1 MVSEPSKTL
10 STCLPTVSPRSAFQA
25 FLRISVILVLLL
37 VPRMLLF
44 PDELWAQERV
54 LTVTVTDSATG
65 EPLAGASVGVPGTAI
80 GSTADEKGRA
90 RLSPAPSNGTVLKI
104 TALGHTPVSYT
115 FSGQSDIVI
124 RLAGST
130 EEFAEEVVV
139 TSTRTNSRLEDLP
152 TRVEVLGEEEM
163 QEENGIK
170 PGNIASLLGDI
181 AGTQIQP
188 TSPTTGN
195 ADLRIQGLQ
204 GRYSQILRDGMP
216 VLGGYAGGFGILQV
230 PPLDLKQ
237 AELIKG
243 SSSTLYGGGAIAG
256 LVNLVSKTPMLGKQ
270 EYSATLNQSTLRES
284 NLNVFTSG
292 RGKRFGYTFFAEG
305 TRQRYVDVDGDGFS
319 DVPTLNSL
327 VVHPRFFVYPKI
339 AGKEGQLALGFTGT
353 LDKRESGDIQ
363 VLKGN
368 TDEFHAYSV
377 INKTRRQT
385 VDLIY
390 TQPLGAGVL
399 TAKGV
404 VSFFSRE
411 VATNTVGYQADQVS
425 HYSEFSYM
433 RPLGTKHT
441 FVAGGNF
448 NGETLSPN
456 GGATPLQNGYT
467 SATLGF
473 FVQEV
478 WKPGAGFTLELGYR
492 VDILRTST
500 RNLPSGTTSVV
511 KSLPRIAILKTL
523 GKGFALRL
531 NGGQGY
537 RTATPYIN
545 ELDERDLPRIQ
556 AYHIGTENSLGANG
570 DLTWKHPLGEGVLT
584 LSQGFFYTRLQNPVI
599 LTGSGQD
606 SGGTTPLVWAGQDK
620 PVISQGLESYAR
632 LTIDET
638 EFYLGYQFTSARR
651 LYDTEHPNVEL
662 AARHKLATV
671 VVQEFNEHLGAGIEA
686 AYTGTQ
692 YLSDGRRTPGYP
704 IAAAMVR
711 YRVGRFTAVLNA
723 ENLFDYRQTRKEAV
737 ITGNSL
743 NPALSTLWAPVEGR
757 VVNLSVAWKL
767 LREVKR

>member
-1 MVSEPSKTL
+1 MNP
-10 STCLPTVSPRSAFQA
+10 FQRLA
-25 FLRISVILVLLL
+25 RRTPCKKWGFLLL
-37 VPRMLLF
+37 LIPRILLC
-44 PDELWAQERV
+44 PEELWAQERV
-54 LTVTVTDSATG
+54 LTVIVADSATG
-65 EPLAGASVGVPGTAI
+65 EPLPGTSVGVPGTAI
-80 GSTADEKGRA
+80 GAIADERGRA
-90 RLSPAPSNGTVLKI
+90 RLSPPPPAGAVLKI
-104 TALGHTPVSYT
+104 TALGHTSVSFT
-115 FSGQSDIVI
+115 FSGQAEVTL
-124 RLAGST
+124 RLAGTT
-130 EEFAEEVVV
+130 EAFEEEVVV

-216 VLGGYAGGFGILQV
+216 ILGGYAGGFGILQV

-256 LVNLVSKTPMLGKQ
+256 LVNLVSKTPTLGKQ

-292 RGKRFGYTFFAEG
+292 RGKRFGYTFFAGG

-327 VVHPRFFVYPKI
+327 VVHPRFFVYPRI
-339 AGKEGQLALGFTGT
+339 GGREGQLALGFTGT
-353 LDKRESGDIQ
+353 IDKRESGDVQ
-363 VLKGN
+363 VLKGSA
-368 TDEFHAYSV
+368 DEFHAYSV
-377 INKTRRQT
+377 VNKTRRQT
-385 VDLIY
+385 ADLIY

-404 VSFFSRE
+404 VSFFRRE
-411 VATNTVGYQADQVS
+411 VSTNTVGYQADQVS
-425 HYSEFSYM
+425 HYSELSYM

-441 FVAGGNF
+441 LVAGANF

-456 GGATPLQNGYT
+456 GGTTPLQNGYT

-473 FVQEV
+473 FAQEV

-500 RNLPSGTTSVV
+500 RNLPGGTARVA

-523 GKGFALRL
+523 GKGFSLRL

-556 AYHIGTENSLGANG
+556 AYRIGTENSLGANG

-651 LYDTEHPNVEL
+651 LYDAEHPNVEL

-671 VVQEFNEHLGAGIEA
+671 VVQEFNDHLGAGIEA

-757 VVNLSVAWKL
+757 VVNLSITWKL
-767 LREVKR
+767 VRDVKR

>member
-1 MVSEPSKTL
+1 MNPFQRLVRKTP
-10 STCLPTVSPRSAFQA
+10 CKKWGF
-25 FLRISVILVLLL
+25 LLL
-37 VPRMLLF
+37 LIPRILLC

-80 GSTADEKGRA
+80 GATADEKGRA

-115 FSGQSDIVI
+115 FSGQSDIVL

-216 VLGGYAGGFGILQV
+216 ILGGYAGGFGILQV

-256 LVNLVSKTPMLGKQ
+256 LVNLVSKTPTLGKQ

-292 RGKRFGYTFFAEG
+292 RGKRFGYTLFAGG

-327 VVHPRFFVYPKI
+327 VVHPRFFVYPKL

-353 LDKRESGDIQ
+353 IDKRESGDIQ

-368 TDEFHAYSV
+368 ADEFHAYSV

-404 VSFFSRE
+404 VSFFRRE
-411 VATNTVGYQADQVS
+411 VATNTVGYQADQIS
-425 HYSEFSYM
+425 HYSELSYM

-556 AYHIGTENSLGANG
+556 AYRIGTENSLGANG
-570 DLTWKHPLGEGVLT
+570 DITWKHPLGEGVLT

-606 SGGTTPLVWAGQDK
+606 SGGTTPLLWAGQDK

-757 VVNLSVAWKL
+757 VVNLSITWKL
-767 LREVKR
+767 IREVKR